1 MSIAVSYPVQVS
13 KNDWEDYIFEIEDNE
28 IVNWILEVKT
38 KDEIIQLMKDG
49 WDKLSDTEKQNMIDS
64 YKEAGYNFFDD
75 PNNIPFEEIFD
86 NDPRESIEDL
96 VFEVIDQIEDEIKDD
111 YKDVSMEDRDIA
123 NMSAYD
129 RVGMKP
135 SDFF

>member
-1 MSIAVSYPVQVS
+1 MSISVSYPVQVS
-13 KNDWEDYIFEIEDNE
+13 KYDWEDFIYEIEDE
-28 IVNWILEVKT
+28 QIVEWILEVKT

-49 WDKLSDTEKQNMIDS
+49 WDKLSDTEKQNMIDG

-96 VFEVIDQIEDEIKDD
+96 VFEVLDQIEDDIKRDF
-111 YKDVSMEDRDIA
+111 KDVAMEDREFASLSD
-123 NMSAYD
+123 YEK
-129 RVGMKP
+129 VGMKP

>member
-13 KNDWEDYIFEIEDNE
+13 KYDWEDYIYEIEDNE

-75 PNNIPFEEIFD
+75 LNNIPFEEIFD

-111 YKDVSMEDRDIA
+111 YKDVAMEDRDIS